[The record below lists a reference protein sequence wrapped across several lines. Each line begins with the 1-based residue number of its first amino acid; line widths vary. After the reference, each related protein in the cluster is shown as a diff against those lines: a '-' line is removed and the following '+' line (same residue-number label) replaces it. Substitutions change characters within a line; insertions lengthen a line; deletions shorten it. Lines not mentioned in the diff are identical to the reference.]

1 MIDLTG
7 ARLGSY
13 EVKERLG
20 AGGMA
25 VVYRAIQQPLGRE
38 VALKALMPNLIS
50 DEGFLKRFEHEART
64 LARLDHPH
72 ILPIFDFVVTPEVV
86 FLTMPLVRGGSL
98 RDVLD
103 RGPLDGATAWRYLR
117 EVGEGLQHAHDAG
130 IVHRDLKPGNVL
142 MHADGRALLA
152 DFGLA
157 RSATTQD
164 QRLTTAGFT
173 IGTPGY
179 MAPEQ
184 VYGHDIDHR
193 ADIYAMGVMTF
204 EMMTG
209 QMPFKGATAVEVA
222 IASVSNPIPS
232 AAAINPRLP
241 DELDAVL
248 RLAMAKEPAQRP
260 QSIRELVGLLARV
273 PQYRSAV
280 VAVPVA
286 VAAAPSAPVYVAPP
300 PAPAAGPSPTIT
312 ILEQM
317 GLRRLE
323 PVSDTYAGWY
333 VAAATAGAQE
343 AAGPKWPMIAT
354 GASTLAALTT
364 NFENAFGAEAV
375 ARLREWG
382 RHTTENGLAA
392 RKASSREQRAIKLVP
407 SRKRLSILLNA
418 YLESLDGARG
428 GPAHASRQIDADRWW
443 VVHFANP
450 FAAGRRK
457 PEKSCHYWIACYEA
471 MLRWA
476 GLANDWLVDE
486 IECGTVT
493 GTGDCV
499 FALRASST

>member
-1 MIDLTG
+1 MTDLSG

-38 VALKALMPNLIS
+38 VALKALMPSLIS
-50 DEGFLKRFEHEART
+50 DEGFIKRFEHEART
-64 LARLDHPH
+64 LARLDHPN
-72 ILPIFDFVVTPEVV
+72 ILPIFDFVVSPEVV
-86 FLTMPLVRGGSL
+86 FLTMPLVRGGTL
-98 RDVLD
+98 RDILD

-157 RSATTQD
+157 RSATQD

-184 VYGHDIDHR
+184 VYGHDIDSR
-193 ADIYAMGVMTF
+193 VDIYAMGVMTF

-222 IASVSNPIPS
+222 IATVSNPIPS

-260 QSIRELVGLLARV
+260 QSVRELVALLARV

-286 VAAAPSAPVYVAPP
+286 VSAAPSAPTPVAAPSPP
-300 PAPAAGPSPTIT
+300 VGPSPTIT

-323 PVSDTYAGWY
+323 PASDTYAGWY
-333 VAAATAGAQE
+333 VAAATAGARE
-343 AAGPKWPMIAT
+343 AAGPKWPAIAA
-354 GASTLAALTT
+354 GATTLAALTT
-364 NFENAFGAEAV
+364 NFENAFGAESA
-375 ARLREWG
+375 ARLSEWG
-382 RHTTENGLAA
+382 RRTTENGLAA
-392 RKASSREQRAIKLVP
+392 RNASAREQRAIKLVP
-407 SRKRLSILLNA
+407 SRKRLALLLKA
-418 YLESLDGARG
+418 YIESLDEARG
-428 GPAHASRQIDADRWW
+428 GPAHASRQIDPDRWW

-450 FAAGRRK
+450 FAAGRHK

-499 FALRASST
+499 FGLRGA

>member
-1 MIDLTG
+1 MIDLSG
-7 ARLGSY
+7 ARLGNY

-38 VALKALMPNLIS
+38 VALKALMQSLIS
-50 DEGFLKRFEHEART
+50 DEGFIKRFEHEART
-64 LARLDHPH
+64 LARLDHPN

-86 FLTMPLVRGGSL
+86 FLTMPLVRAGSL
-98 RDVLD
+98 RDVLY

-157 RSATTQD
+157 RSATQD

-222 IASVSNPIPS
+222 IASVSSPIPS

-248 RLAMAKEPAQRP
+248 RLAMAKEPEQRP
-260 QSIRELVGLLARV
+260 Q
-273 PQYRSAV
+273 
-280 VAVPVA
+280 
-286 VAAAPSAPVYVAPP
+286 
-300 PAPAAGPSPTIT
+300 
-312 ILEQM
+312 
-317 GLRRLE
+317 
-323 PVSDTYAGWY
+323 
-333 VAAATAGAQE
+333 
-343 AAGPKWPMIAT
+343 
-354 GASTLAALTT
+354 
-364 NFENAFGAEAV
+364 
-375 ARLREWG
+375 
-382 RHTTENGLAA
+382 
-392 RKASSREQRAIKLVP
+392 
-407 SRKRLSILLNA
+407 
-418 YLESLDGARG
+418 
-428 GPAHASRQIDADRWW
+428 
-443 VVHFANP
+443 
-450 FAAGRRK
+450 
-457 PEKSCHYWIACYEA
+457 
-471 MLRWA
+471 
-476 GLANDWLVDE
+476 
-486 IECGTVT
+486 
-493 GTGDCV
+493 
-499 FALRASST
+499 